1 MQLYGK
7 YFIINIHRYQRM
19 VNIYSLCLT
28 FTEDEGI
35 RVHIVAQ
42 FWSDPV
48 ELLFSCAS
56 FVVLHSHNTI
66 KLT

>member
-1 MQLYGK
+1 
-7 YFIINIHRYQRM
+7 M

-35 RVHIVAQ
+35 RVHIFAQ

-56 FVVLHSHNTI
+56 FVVLHNTI

>member
-1 MQLYGK
+1 
-7 YFIINIHRYQRM
+7 M

-56 FVVLHSHNTI
+56 FVVLHNTI